1 MKHGRDTHMRQ
12 VCSTDTQAHV
22 EHSCFFAAQFGTNE
36 PNGRDEQESGK
47 ARSEDTPGSA
57 GMRAA

>member
-1 MKHGRDTHMRQ
+1 MRQ